1 VFERWNLAAHPVG
14 PSGSATASGVWPNWF
29 VIPVGS
35 KNPQA
40 AFDYL
45 AYLATEGVVEWY
57 AQIPDVPT
65 NSQVEATAPRDLAE
79 RRGQDFADD
88 VTAFLAEQAAIV
100 TPMWNSPAQS
110 FGNDQIARAL
120 EKIYTKA
127 ATPAEALGEAQA
139 AAQAELERVL
149 AG

>member
-1 VFERWNLAAHPVG
+1 
-14 PSGSATASGVWPNWF
+14 

-45 AYLATEGVVEWY
+45 SYLSTEGVVQWY

-65 NSQVEATAPRDLAE
+65 NAQVAATPPQGLIDHRGAE
-79 RRGQDFADD
+79 FADD
-88 VTAFLAEQAAIV
+88 ITAFLTDQAKVV

-110 FGNDQIARAL
+110 FGADQVARAL

-127 ATPAEALGEAQA
+127 APVAETLAEAQLAS
-139 AAQAELERVL
+139 QAELERVL